1 MADKTPIEWTD
12 ATLNPITGCRLASR
26 GCANCYAA
34 RLAATRM
41 KNHPS
46 RAGLARMNAA
56 GVAKFNG
63 KVRLNTEWLD
73 QPLAW
78 AKPRMI
84 FVVAHGDLFYEAVP
98 DAWIDQVMARA
109 VLGYRHTYQILTKRA
124 DRMADYFAGD
134 WAASVAALL
143 EDIKPSSPW
152 NGSVHEARA
161 MLSHGLPGHVWLGV
175 SVEDQAAAD
184 ERRLGL
190 ALLARRGWRT
200 WVSYEPALGA
210 VDWSGWSFISWLV
223 SGGESGAHAAPS
235 HPDWH
240 RAARDW
246 CAVYGIPF
254 LFKQWG
260 EWIEADQLFDRS
272 DRSDDVQVWRDG
284 ARWRPN
290 RPLNFADAAW
300 LGDFLGHP
308 YEHHSD
314 GSTYYRLSKSRSGRL
329 LDGIEHNGFPNLGGR
344 S

>member
-12 ATLNPITGCRLASR
+12 ATWNPITGCRLASR

-143 EDIKPSSPW
+143 ED
-152 NGSVHEARA
+152 
-161 MLSHGLPGHVWLGV
+161 L
-175 SVEDQAAAD
+175 D
-184 ERRLGL
+184 ERGLLDETL
-190 ALLARRGWRT
+190 ALLNPGGLYIVDDMLPQPNWET
-200 WVSYEPALGA
+200 LDLGYDHPNA
-210 VDWSGWSFISWLV
+210 IRDLTATL
-223 SGGESGAHAAPS
+223 ES
-235 HPDWH
+235 HPLLHVTKLSW
-240 RAARDW
+240 AT
-246 CAVYGIPF
+246 GIIIATR
-254 LFKQWG
+254 K
-260 EWIEADQLFDRS
+260 A
-272 DRSDDVQVWRDG
+272 
-284 ARWRPN
+284 
-290 RPLNFADAAW
+290 
-300 LGDFLGHP
+300 
-308 YEHHSD
+308 
-314 GSTYYRLSKSRSGRL
+314 T
-329 LDGIEHNGFPNLGGR
+329 
-344 S
+344 